1 MSEKRIRASKLP
13 RFTLPNIVTN
23 RQGEEWMDGI
33 PTLDFDYFPPFQHV
47 IPEEKLSSSNLPP
60 FYRLLCDAQAL
71 ALSKWGSKGNMA
83 KELLGLYWPADFN
96 ADGKLKRNRISWN
109 IGTQARPAQRHHLT
123 HQSCGRPMKSMPVYT
138 TIIDDEA
145 DDDKPDAIE
154 KSPSKAERPCKV
166 VLLHDSRES
175 ERVVELEYE
184 IDKLRASL
192 KRSESQLEG
201 LRCQVSQVETAM
213 SVRSELVTNAIV
225 NYHFS
230 RANLELLAPSIS
242 SLVDESVSA
251 DDLSE
256 LAGGAATLDHRIK
269 VIQEV
274 ARRLRIPVTIP
285 PEIIGEPED
294 SDLPVDP
301 RIAWDMQL
309 GQNGK

>member
-1 MSEKRIRASKLP
+1 MSERRMRASKLP
-13 RFTLPNIVTN
+13 RFALPNVVTN

-33 PTLDFDYFPPFQHV
+33 STLDFDYFPPFQHV
-47 IPEEKLSSSNLPP
+47 IPEENLSSANLPP
-60 FYRLLCDAQAL
+60 FYRLLCDAQAM
-71 ALSKWGSKGNMA
+71 ALSKWGSKGNIA

-96 ADGKLKRNRISWN
+96 TDGKLKRNRLSWS
-109 IGTQARPAQRHHLT
+109 IGNQVRPAQRHHLT
-123 HQSCGRPMKSMPVYT
+123 HQSCGRPMKSMPVQA
-138 TIIDDEA
+138 IVDE
-145 DDDKPDAIE
+145 DDD
-154 KSPSKAERPCKV
+154 SKAAGNSRSCKADRPCKV

-184 IDKLRASL
+184 IDRLKASL

-201 LRCQVSQVETAM
+201 MRAQMNQVETAM

-230 RANLELLAPSIS
+230 RANLELLSPSIS

-256 LAGGAATLDHRIK
+256 LAGGAATLDHRIM

-274 ARRLRIPVTIP
+274 ARRLQIPVTIP
-285 PEIIGEPED
+285 PEIIGEPDD

-301 RIAWDMQL
+301 RIARNMQV
-309 GQNGK
+309 GQNNN